1 MDRAVSRRYPL
12 WMSHHRLS
20 SVAAPTTRGAAL
32 ATIALLG
39 LLSACAAG
47 GDKSD
52 QAGGSAAV
60 PDPTDSGAAEDGSD
74 CPAEGRSIAR
84 SLRDGERFPG
94 EIAVGVGGDVLVA
107 NRSAAFVITAPDR
120 GSTYWYYGG
129 AVADAV
135 AMDGCDYAGVDKLD
149 ELGLVI
155 GQFDL
160 GDFTHSVLRAFR
172 ATELEVVA
180 DGRDGGAAVVR
191 ATGVDATHW
200 LVEYELMKEALGGE
214 PRPLSE
220 PYGLEVVVDYVL
232 QPDSPVL
239 QIDLQLTNT
248 GDERLQLLTASLLS
262 FGPTMDLHR
271 YPTGALAVGPLDLG
285 YGMPWIVA
293 TDGEDALAYAVEQG
307 NLAYVGVSGID
318 VALDLDQAL
327 SAPVVLDP
335 GTSQTVTTFLTVGAG
350 AGPSATG
357 PLAAVNPEPVP
368 GAPAYA
374 PAEVAGRVVGPDGAG
389 VAGAQLFVE
398 ARAPGAEWG
407 VLDEDRADGDGA
419 FTTAVPDFGEGW
431 DWRLRAAAAGRH
443 DSAAVEVRPG
453 EVDVELTVSAAGQL
467 DYTVVDDVGEL
478 APARLHLVD
487 AEGGSRTVWLDGSGT
502 QPVPPGSY
510 SFTATRGY
518 EHAPVTGTLEVLEGG
533 SAALELTMVPLVD
546 TSGWVSI
553 DTHVHSWDSPDSR
566 VDPEDVL
573 LHAAAHGL
581 DLVLHTEHEH
591 IVDRSG
597 LPAES
602 GLDRW
607 VDSIGGEEV
616 TASVPEHLTMF
627 PVEPDGSYRG
637 GPVEWFGRDLDEL
650 FGLMRERSGGGVN
663 LLNHPSYLGD
673 IDWDR
678 ILAEPGMDD
687 PTLLGLAPDAA
698 LWSWDLDGIEVMNGH
713 GVPFAGGN
721 ERWLDWQSMLNAGR
735 PLVAVGCSDDH
746 GGMKVGFP
754 RTYVPAST
762 DVPREVATDEVVVA
776 FHEGRALASA
786 GAFARLQ
793 VDGVAGIGD
802 LHAPTGDTVELAL
815 SIEAIPEI
823 DVTHAVVF
831 WNCDTLLQV
840 PASDPGGVVKLDERL
855 SIPVDLLD
863 GDGHLTVAAFGAE
876 RLPLGMPQF
885 DPAGVPRVITSPV
898 WIDLDGDGSI
908 TAPGGRECDVFIGFP
923 EG

>member
-1 MDRAVSRRYPL
+1 
-12 WMSHHRLS
+12 
-20 SVAAPTTRGAAL
+20 
-32 ATIALLG
+32 
-39 LLSACAAG
+39 
-47 GDKSD
+47 
-52 QAGGSAAV
+52 
-60 PDPTDSGAAEDGSD
+60 
-74 CPAEGRSIAR
+74 
-84 SLRDGERFPG
+84 
-94 EIAVGVGGDVLVA
+94 VLVA

-155 GQFDL
+155 GEFDL
-160 GDFTHSVLRAFR
+160 GDFAHSVLRAFR
-172 ATELEVVA
+172 ATSLEVVA
-180 DGRDGGAAVVR
+180 DGSDGGAAVVR

-200 LVEYELMKEALGGE
+200 LVEYTLMKEALGGE
-214 PRPLSE
+214 PRPLSD

-232 QPDSPVL
+232 EPDSSVL

-248 GDERLQLLTASLLS
+248 SADELQLLTASLLS
-262 FGPTMDLHR
+262 FGGTMDLHR

-285 YGMPWIVA
+285 FGMPWIVA
-293 TDGEDALAYAVEQG
+293 TDGEDALAYAVKDG
-307 NLAYVGVSGID
+307 NLAYAGVSGID

-327 SAPVVLDP
+327 GTPISLAP
-335 GTSQTVTTFLTVGAG
+335 GAAHTVTTFLTVGSE
-350 AGPSATG
+350 AGPSATAPLADVNPTPVPG
-357 PLAAVNPEPVP
+357 EPAYGLAAVD
-368 GAPAYA
+368 
-374 PAEVAGRVVGPDGAG
+374 GRVVGPDGDG
-389 VAGAQLFVE
+389 VPGAQLFLE

-407 VLDEDRADGDGA
+407 VLDEDRADADGA
-419 FTTAVPDFGEGW
+419 FSTAVPDFGEGW

-443 DSAAVEVRPG
+443 DSPAVELRPG
-453 EVDVELTVSAAGQL
+453 EVDVQLEVSGAGQL
-467 DYTVVDDVGEL
+467 DYTVVDDSGEL

-487 AEGGSRTVWLDGSGT
+487 EGGASRTVWLDGSGS
-502 QPVPPGSY
+502 QPVPPGTY
-510 SFTATRGY
+510 TYTASRGY
-518 EHAPVTGTLEVLEGG
+518 EHAPVTGVLEVPEGG
-533 SAALELTMVPLVD
+533 AAALELTMVPVVD

-566 VDPEDVL
+566 VNPVDVL
-573 LHAAAHGL
+573 LHGAAHGL
-581 DLVLHTEHEH
+581 DLVLYTEHEH
-591 IVDRSG
+591 IVDRST
-597 LPAES
+597 LPAET

-637 GPVEWFGRDLDEL
+637 GPVEWYGRDLDEL

-678 ILAEPGMDD
+678 LLAEPGMDD

-746 GGMKVGFP
+746 GGNKVGFP

-762 DVPREVATDEVVVA
+762 DVPREVATDEVVAA

-786 GAFARLQ
+786 GAFARLI
-793 VDGVAGIGD
+793 VDDSAGIGD
-802 LHAPTGDTVELAL
+802 LHVPEGDTVELAL
-815 SIEAIPEI
+815 TIEAIPEI

-831 WNCDTLLQV
+831 WNCDTVLSV

-855 SIPVDLLD
+855 SIPVELLD

-898 WIDLDGDGSI
+898 WIDRDGDGSI
-908 TAPGGRECDVFIGFP
+908 TAPGGRECDVFIDFP
-923 EG
+923 ED